1 MTHRQGSGGF
11 QLIIVIIILIA
22 VVVVVGFVFMNMYN
36 GLIRGRNRVKEAYSG
51 IDVQLKRRI
60 DLVPNLVETVKGYA
74 SHEKETFEAVTRA
87 RSMLQQAGTPA
98 DAAAANNM
106 LTNTLRS
113 LFAVAE
119 AYPQLQAAQGF
130 RDLQAQL
137 ADIEEKIAFA
147 RQFYNTNVLD
157 YNNRI
162 ATIPTSVVAGM
173 FGFAPEQFFQAE
185 EADRA
190 VPHVDFDA
198 VGAATPATPSAPSAP
213 AAPTDAPG
221 GSTPGAAS

>member
-1 MTHRQGSGGF
+1 MGI
-11 QLIIVIIILIA
+11 IIVIVIIVLI
-22 VVVVVGFVFMNMYN
+22 VVVGLIFMGMYN

-60 DLVPNLVETVKGYA
+60 DLVPNVVETVKGYA
-74 SHEKETFEAVTRA
+74 SHERETFEAVTRA
-87 RSMLQQAGTPA
+87 RSMLQQAGSPA
-98 DAAAANNM
+98 EAAQANNM

-162 ATIPTSVVAGM
+162 ATIPTSIVAGM

-190 VPHVDFDA
+190 VPHVDFGTG
-198 VGAATPATPSAPSAP
+198 GAATPATPAAP

-221 GSTPGAAS
+221 GGTPGSAS

>member
-1 MTHRQGSGGF
+1 MLIVIIV
-11 QLIIVIIILIA
+11 LIIV
-22 VVVVVGFVFMNMYN
+22 VVVLGFWLMSMYN

-60 DLVPNLVETVKGYA
+60 DLVPNIVETVKGYA
-74 SHEKETFEAVTRA
+74 AHEKSTFEAVTRA
-87 RSMLQQAGTPA
+87 RSMLQQAGSPA
-98 DAAAANNM
+98 EAAQANNM

-119 AYPQLQAAQGF
+119 AYPQLQAAQNF

-137 ADIEEKIAFA
+137 SDIEEKIAFS

-162 ATIPTSVVAGM
+162 GTVPTSIIAGM
-173 FGFAPEQFFQAE
+173 FGFKPEQFFQAE

-190 VPHVDFDA
+190 VPHVDF
-198 VGAATPATPSAPSAP
+198 GTGGTTPAAPAAP

-221 GSTPGAAS
+221 GTPGTGAAG